1 MMKKIQIKEEEK
13 HTRKLM
19 IKKMTNKKKQ
29 KRTTQKEV
37 IKKVRLQEN

>member
-19 IKKMTNKKKQ
+19 IKKMMNKKKQ
-29 KRTTQKEV
+29 KVK
-37 IKKVRLQEN
+37 NP